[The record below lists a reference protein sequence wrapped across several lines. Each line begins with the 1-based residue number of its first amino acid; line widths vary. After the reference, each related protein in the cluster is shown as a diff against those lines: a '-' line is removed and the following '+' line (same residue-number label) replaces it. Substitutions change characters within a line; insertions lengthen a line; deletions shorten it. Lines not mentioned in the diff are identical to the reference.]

1 MAHNNSRTFEEHT
14 LVPTGTV
21 VSRQDLVNILHRAI
35 GCGLIYIDHSENKQ
49 PYDTIGFWY
58 TSSANMNKHIYVFL
72 LDGKS
77 KNTPIY
83 LSDLLKSQLIRGIRL
98 LRLKD
103 LQRETFVRTYIF
115 SILTSDTKTSPS
127 QFKTDL
133 IENLTLSS
141 RCSLSD
147 YLKMVTSMYSPTP
160 PIDVSLNPS
169 TLVKSDNKRMTDIDT
184 KLKETVEL
192 LKPIIDK
199 SNILLSSPSNVIPK
213 QVSTSDLEKAHFIQI
228 ADITLSPTECRF
240 T

>member
-1 MAHNNSRTFEEHT
+1 MAHNNLHLFEEHT

-21 VSRQDLVNILHRAI
+21 TSRQDLVNILHRAV

-83 LSDLLKSQLIRGIRL
+83 LSDLLKSQLIRGIRM

-127 QFKTDL
+127 QFKNDL
-133 IENLTLSS
+133 MENLTLSS

-147 YLKMVTSMYSPTP
+147 YLKMVTSMYSSTP
-160 PIDVSLNPS
+160 QLDVSTSLIK
-169 TLVKSDNKRMTDIDT
+169 TDNKRMTDIDT

-199 SNILLSSPSNVIPK
+199 STPTLSPSIITPK
-213 QVSTSDLEKAHFIQI
+213 LKDTSDLEKTHFIQI
-228 ADITLSPTECRF
+228 AHISITPTECRF
-240 T
+240 N